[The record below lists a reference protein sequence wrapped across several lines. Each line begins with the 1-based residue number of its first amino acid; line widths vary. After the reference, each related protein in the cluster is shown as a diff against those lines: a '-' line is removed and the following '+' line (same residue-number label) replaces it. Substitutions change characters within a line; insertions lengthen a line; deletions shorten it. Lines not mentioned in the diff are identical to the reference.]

1 MKATATFILAL
12 FAAVAALAQTPQE
25 IVARMDAVMQEH
37 EKEGMSMVIDIKM
50 PIVGSMVSKSYTL
63 GDKARVEAELA
74 GVSMVTWTDGQV
86 QWVYDSS
93 KNQVEIKDWTQAA
106 KSSTDGDAAMFSKI
120 TEGYEVIIKDD
131 TDDAWYLLC
140 RKLRSN
146 RDKDAPKSMDLVVAK
161 GSYYPVSLRATVSGI
176 TLTMRDI
183 AFGVSESL
191 VTFNPSDY
199 PGVKI
204 LDNRKER

>member
-25 IVARMDAVMQEH
+25 IVARMDDVMKEH
-37 EKEGMSMVIDIKM
+37 EKEGVSLVIEVKM
-50 PIVGSMVSKSYTL
+50 PIVGSMVSRSYTL
-63 GDKARVEAELA
+63 GDKARVEADLM
-74 GVSMVTWTDGQV
+74 GVAMVTWTDGKS
-86 QWVYDSS
+86 QWVYDSD
-93 KNQVEIKDWTQAA
+93 KNQVEIKDWTVSD
-106 KSSTDGDAAMFSKI
+106 KSSTDGDAAMFSGI
-120 TEGYEVIIKDD
+120 IEGYEIILKDE

-204 LDNRKER
+204 LDNRK

>member
-25 IVARMDAVMQEH
+25 IVARMDDVMKEH
-37 EKEGMSMVIDIKM
+37 EKEGVSLVIEVKM
-50 PIVGSMVSKSYTL
+50 PIVGSMVSRSFTL
-63 GDKARVEAELA
+63 GDKARVEADLM
-74 GVSMVTWTDGQV
+74 GVAMVTWTDGKS
-86 QWVYDSS
+86 QWVYDSD
-93 KNQVEIKDWTQAA
+93 KNQVEIKDWTVSD
-106 KSSTDGDAAMFSKI
+106 KSSTDGDAAMFSGI
-120 TEGYEVIIKDD
+120 IEGYEIILKDE

-161 GSYYPVSLRATVSGI
+161 GSYYPVSLRATVSGV

-204 LDNRKER
+204 LDNRK

>member
-25 IVARMDAVMQEH
+25 IVARMDDVMKEH
-37 EKEGMSMVIDIKM
+37 EKEGVSLVIEVKM
-50 PIVGSMVSKSYTL
+50 PIVGSMVSRSYTL
-63 GDKARVEAELA
+63 GDKARVEADLM
-74 GVSMVTWTDGQV
+74 GVAMVTWTDGKS
-86 QWVYDSS
+86 QWVYDSD
-93 KNQVEIKDWTQAA
+93 KNQVEIKDWTVSD
-106 KSSTDGDAAMFSKI
+106 KSSTDGDAAMFSGI
-120 TEGYEVIIKDD
+120 IEGYEIILKDEA
-131 TDDAWYLLC
+131 DDAWYLLC

-204 LDNRKER
+204 LDNRK

>member
-25 IVARMDAVMQEH
+25 IVARMDDVMKEH
-37 EKEGMSMVIDIKM
+37 EKEGISLVIEVKM
-50 PIVGSMVSKSYTL
+50 PIVGSMVSRSYTL
-63 GDKARVEAELA
+63 GDKARVEADLM
-74 GVSMVTWTDGQV
+74 GVAMVTWTDGKS
-86 QWVYDSS
+86 QWVYDSD
-93 KNQVEIKDWTQAA
+93 KNQVEIKDWTVSD
-106 KSSTDGDAAMFSKI
+106 KSSTDGDAAMFSGI
-120 TEGYEVIIKDD
+120 IEGYEIILKDE

-204 LDNRKER
+204 LDNRK

>member
-1 MKATATFILAL
+1 
-12 FAAVAALAQTPQE
+12 
-25 IVARMDAVMQEH
+25 
-37 EKEGMSMVIDIKM
+37 
-50 PIVGSMVSKSYTL
+50 
-63 GDKARVEAELA
+63 
-74 GVSMVTWTDGQV
+74 
-86 QWVYDSS
+86 
-93 KNQVEIKDWTQAA
+93 
-106 KSSTDGDAAMFSKI
+106 MFSGI
-120 TEGYEVIIKDD
+120 IEGYEIILKDE

-183 AFGVSESL
+183 AFGVSESM

-204 LDNRKER
+204 LDNRK

>member
-12 FAAVAALAQTPQE
+12 CAAVAALAQTPQE
-25 IVARMDAVMQEH
+25 IVARMDDVMKEH
-37 EKEGMSMVIDIKM
+37 EKEGISLVIEVKM
-50 PIVGSMVSKSYTL
+50 PIVGSMVSRSYTL
-63 GDKARVEAELA
+63 GDKARVEADLM
-74 GVSMVTWTDGQV
+74 GVAMVTWTDGKS
-86 QWVYDSS
+86 QWVYDSD
-93 KNQVEIKDWTQAA
+93 KNQVEIKDWTVSD
-106 KSSTDGDAAMFSKI
+106 KSSTDGDAAMFSGI
-120 TEGYEVIIKDD
+120 IEGYEIILKDE

-204 LDNRKER
+204 LDNRK

>member
-25 IVARMDAVMQEH
+25 IVSRMDDVMKEH
-37 EKEGMSMVIDIKM
+37 EKEGVSLVIEVKM
-50 PIVGSMVSKSYTL
+50 PIVGSMVSRSYTL
-63 GDKARVEAELA
+63 GDKARVEADLM
-74 GVSMVTWTDGQV
+74 GVAMVTWTDGKS
-86 QWVYDSS
+86 QWVYDSD
-93 KNQVEIKDWTQAA
+93 KNQVEIKDWTLSD
-106 KSSTDGDAAMFSKI
+106 KSSTDGDAAMFSGI
-120 TEGYEVIIKDD
+120 IEGYEIILKDE

-204 LDNRKER
+204 LDNRK

>member
-12 FAAVAALAQTPQE
+12 FAAVAAFAQTPQE
-25 IVARMDAVMQEH
+25 IVARMDDVMKEH
-37 EKEGMSMVIDIKM
+37 EKEGVSLVIEVKM
-50 PIVGSMVSKSYTL
+50 PIVGSMVSRSYTL
-63 GDKARVEAELA
+63 GVA
-74 GVSMVTWTDGQV
+74 MVTWTDGKS
-86 QWVYDSS
+86 QWVYDSD
-93 KNQVEIKDWTQAA
+93 KNQVEIKDWALSD
-106 KSSTDGDAAMFSKI
+106 KSSTDGDAAMFSGI
-120 TEGYEVIIKDD
+120 IEGYEIILKDE

-204 LDNRKER
+204 LDNRK

>member
-25 IVARMDAVMQEH
+25 IVARMDDVMKEH
-37 EKEGMSMVIDIKM
+37 EKEGVSLVIEVKM
-50 PIVGSMVSKSYTL
+50 PIVGSMVSRSYTL
-63 GDKARVEAELA
+63 GDKVRVEADLM
-74 GVSMVTWTDGQV
+74 GVAMVTWTDGKS
-86 QWVYDSS
+86 QWVYDSD
-93 KNQVEIKDWTQAA
+93 KNQVEIKDWALSD
-106 KSSTDGDAAMFSKI
+106 KSSTDGDAAMFSGI
-120 TEGYEVIIKDD
+120 IEGYEIILKDE

-176 TLTMRDI
+176 TLTMRDV

-191 VTFNPSDY
+191 VSFNPSDY

-204 LDNRKER
+204 LDNRK

>member
-25 IVARMDAVMQEH
+25 IVARMDDVMKEH
-37 EKEGMSMVIDIKM
+37 EKEGVSLVIEVKM
-50 PIVGSMVSKSYTL
+50 PIVGSMVSRSYTL
-63 GDKARVEAELA
+63 GDKARVEADLM
-74 GVSMVTWTDGQV
+74 GVAMVTWTDGKS
-86 QWVYDSS
+86 QWVYDSD
-93 KNQVEIKDWTQAA
+93 KNQVEIKDWTVSD
-106 KSSTDGDAAMFSKI
+106 KSSTDGDAAMFSGI
-120 TEGYEVIIKDD
+120 IEGYEIILKDE
-131 TDDAWYLLC
+131 TDDSWYLLC

-204 LDNRKER
+204 LDNRK

>member
-25 IVARMDAVMQEH
+25 IVARMDDVMKEH
-37 EKEGMSMVIDIKM
+37 EKEGISLVIEVKM
-50 PIVGSMVSKSYTL
+50 PIVGSMVSRSYTL
-63 GDKARVEAELA
+63 GDKARVEADLM
-74 GVSMVTWTDGQV
+74 GVAMVTWTDGKS
-86 QWVYDSS
+86 QWVYDSD
-93 KNQVEIKDWTQAA
+93 KNQVEIKDWALSD
-106 KSSTDGDAAMFSKI
+106 KSSTDGDAAMLSGI
-120 TEGYEVIIKDD
+120 IEGYEIILKDE

-161 GSYYPVSLRATVSGI
+161 GSYYPVSLRASVSGI
-176 TLTMRDI
+176 TLTMRDV

-204 LDNRKER
+204 LDNRK

>member
-25 IVARMDAVMQEH
+25 IVARMDDVMKEH
-37 EKEGMSMVIDIKM
+37 EKEGVSLVIEVKM
-50 PIVGSMVSKSYTL
+50 PIVGSMVSRSYTL
-63 GDKARVEAELA
+63 GDKARVEADLM
-74 GVSMVTWTDGQV
+74 GVAMVTWTDGKS
-86 QWVYDSS
+86 QWVYDSD
-93 KNQVEIKDWTQAA
+93 KNQVEIKDWTLSD
-106 KSSTDGDAAMFSKI
+106 KSSTDGDAAMFSGI
-120 TEGYEVIIKDD
+120 IEGYEIILKDE

-204 LDNRKER
+204 LDNRK

>member
-25 IVARMDAVMQEH
+25 IVARMDDVMNEH
-37 EKEGMSMVIDIKM
+37 EKEGVSLVIEVKM
-50 PIVGSMVSKSYTL
+50 PIVGSMVSRSYTL
-63 GDKARVEAELA
+63 GDKARVEADLM
-74 GVSMVTWTDGQV
+74 GVAMVTWTDGKS
-86 QWVYDSS
+86 QWVYDSD
-93 KNQVEIKDWTQAA
+93 KNQVEIKDWTVSD
-106 KSSTDGDAAMFSKI
+106 KSSTDGDAAMFSGI
-120 TEGYEVIIKDD
+120 IEGYEIILKDE

-204 LDNRKER
+204 LDNRK

>member
-25 IVARMDAVMQEH
+25 IVARMDDVMKEH
-37 EKEGMSMVIDIKM
+37 EKEGVSLVIEVKM
-50 PIVGSMVSKSYTL
+50 PIVGSMVSRSFTL
-63 GDKARVEAELA
+63 GDKARVEADLM
-74 GVSMVTWTDGQV
+74 GVAMVTWTDGKS
-86 QWVYDSS
+86 QWVYDSD
-93 KNQVEIKDWTQAA
+93 KNQVEIKDWTVSD
-106 KSSTDGDAAMFSKI
+106 KSSADGDAAMFSGI
-120 TEGYEVIIKDD
+120 IEGYEIILKDE

-204 LDNRKER
+204 LDNRK

>member
-25 IVARMDAVMQEH
+25 IVARMDDVMKEH
-37 EKEGMSMVIDIKM
+37 EKEGVSLVIEVKM
-50 PIVGSMVSKSYTL
+50 PIVGSMVSRSYTL
-63 GDKARVEAELA
+63 GDKARVEADLM
-74 GVSMVTWTDGQV
+74 GVAMVTWTDGKS
-86 QWVYDSS
+86 QWVYDSD
-93 KNQVEIKDWTQAA
+93 KNQVEIKDWTVSD
-106 KSSTDGDAAMFSKI
+106 KSSTDGDAAMFSGI
-120 TEGYEVIIKDD
+120 IEGYEIILKDE

-191 VTFNPSDY
+191 VTFSPSDY

-204 LDNRKER
+204 LDNRK

>member
-25 IVARMDAVMQEH
+25 IVARMDDVMKEH
-37 EKEGMSMVIDIKM
+37 EKEGVSLVIEVKM
-50 PIVGSMVSKSYTL
+50 PIVGSMVSRSYTL
-63 GDKARVEAELA
+63 GDKARVEADLM
-74 GVSMVTWTDGQV
+74 GVAMVTWTDGKS
-86 QWVYDSS
+86 QWVYDSD
-93 KNQVEIKDWTQAA
+93 KNQVEIKDWTVSD
-106 KSSTDGDAAMFSKI
+106 KSSTDGDAAMFSGI
-120 TEGYEVIIKDD
+120 IEGYEIILKDE
-131 TDDAWYLLC
+131 TDDSWYLLC

-199 PGVKI
+199 
-204 LDNRKER
+204 RK

>member
-25 IVARMDAVMQEH
+25 IVARMDDVMKEH
-37 EKEGMSMVIDIKM
+37 EKEGVSLVIEVKM
-50 PIVGSMVSKSYTL
+50 PIVGSMVSRSYTL
-63 GDKARVEAELA
+63 GDKARVEADLM
-74 GVSMVTWTDGQV
+74 GVAMVTWTDGKS
-86 QWVYDSS
+86 QWVYDSD
-93 KNQVEIKDWTQAA
+93 KNQVEIKDWTLSD
-106 KSSTDGDAAMFSKI
+106 KSSTDGDAAMFSGI
-120 TEGYEVIIKDD
+120 IEGYEIILKDEA
-131 TDDAWYLLC
+131 DDAWYLLC

-204 LDNRKER
+204 LDNRK

>member
-12 FAAVAALAQTPQE
+12 FAAVAALAQTPHE
-25 IVARMDAVMQEH
+25 IVARMDDVMKEH
-37 EKEGMSMVIDIKM
+37 EKEGVSLVIEVKM
-50 PIVGSMVSKSYTL
+50 PIVGSMVSRSYTL
-63 GDKARVEAELA
+63 GDKARVEADLM
-74 GVSMVTWTDGQV
+74 GVAMVTWTDGKS
-86 QWVYDSS
+86 QWVYDSD
-93 KNQVEIKDWTQAA
+93 KNQVEIKDWTVSD
-106 KSSTDGDAAMFSKI
+106 KSSTDGDAAMFSGI
-120 TEGYEVIIKDD
+120 IEGYEIILKDE

-204 LDNRKER
+204 LDNRK

>member
-25 IVARMDAVMQEH
+25 IVARMDDVMKEH
-37 EKEGMSMVIDIKM
+37 EKEGVSLVIEVKM
-50 PIVGSMVSKSYTL
+50 PIVGSMVSRSCTL
-63 GDKARVEAELA
+63 GDKARVEADLM
-74 GVSMVTWTDGQV
+74 GVAMVTWTDGKS
-86 QWVYDSS
+86 QWVYDSD
-93 KNQVEIKDWTQAA
+93 KNQVEIKDWTLSD
-106 KSSTDGDAAMFSKI
+106 KSSTDGDAAMFSGI
-120 TEGYEVIIKDD
+120 IEGYEIILKDE
-131 TDDAWYLLC
+131 TDDSWYLLC

-204 LDNRKER
+204 LDNRK

>member
-25 IVARMDAVMQEH
+25 IVARMDDVMKEH
-37 EKEGMSMVIDIKM
+37 EKEGVSLVIEVKM
-50 PIVGSMVSKSYTL
+50 PIVGSMVSRSFTL
-63 GDKARVEAELA
+63 GDKARVEADLM
-74 GVSMVTWTDGQV
+74 GVAMVTWTDGKS
-86 QWVYDSS
+86 QWVYDSD
-93 KNQVEIKDWTQAA
+93 KNQVEIKDWTVSD
-106 KSSTDGDAAMFSKI
+106 KSSTDGDAAMFSGI
-120 TEGYEVIIKDD
+120 IEGYEIILKDE

-204 LDNRKER
+204 LDNRK